1 MGGILGSLLLA
12 LPGVVYCD
20 EDEIDGPFA
29 IANESPFV
37 AVYGLSRHRGAS
49 VLDASSSE
57 SRIGFNV
64 NSNYERDINESGD
77 TIILDGETE
86 IWDLTYLRGLGV
98 VGKLESPCPC

>member
-1 MGGILGSLLLA
+1 LGSLLLV
-12 LPGVVYCD
+12 LPHVVYCD

-64 NSNYERDINESGD
+64 IPTMNA
-77 TIILDGETE
+77 ILMNPA
-86 IWDLTYLRGLGV
+86 IPLF
-98 VGKLESPCPC
+98 